1 MIPKPIYE
9 ALPAIYVAGGI
20 SIMAA
25 TGNALLFASGAALG
39 IIGMVLL
46 NRRRNYRLLRQRR
59 VH

>member
-1 MIPKPIYE
+1 MIPKPVYE

-25 TGNALLFASGAALG
+25 GGGALLFLSGAALG
-39 IIGMVLL
+39 VIGMVLM
-46 NRRRNYRLLRQRR
+46 NRRRNYRMMRQRR